1 MLRPYKYVEGEEVK
15 DYLSILKAKDGFIV
29 VEKYQKYAID
39 QGVILAKTVDSSM
52 ERLNSVLRQGAKVY
66 IRNKVYREPVF
77 SKEVD
82 EVLDSWL
89 SQFAYD
95 YSDNEFSQD
104 ELMEDK
110 LVELKKIIG
119 NFYIL
124 SKR

>member
-1 MLRPYKYVEGEEVK
+1 MLKPYKYVEGEEVK
-15 DYLSILKAKDGFIV
+15 DYLSIMKAEDGFII
-29 VEKYQKYAID
+29 VEKYQKYAVD
-39 QGVILAKTVDSSM
+39 QGVLLAKTVDSSM
-52 ERLNSVLRQGAKVY
+52 ERLNSILKQGSKVY
-66 IRNKVYREPVF
+66 IRKKVYREPVF
-77 SKEVD
+77 NKEVD

-95 YSDNEFSQD
+95 YADNEFSQ
-104 ELMEDK
+104 EEIMENK